1 MDIDR
6 IPDEDNTDQPQ
17 PREPLARRS
26 FLRRAAAGLLGG
38 AVVTFGLTR
47 PSSANEK
54 SLARGPGGGTQSLNH
69 VYCCQLAY
77 YTYCTQT
84 QINNCSNRW
93 TWTCCAYVGCCL
105 QRVTCGE
112 CYSAGC
118 SWTRI
123 GPAC

>member
-6 IPDEDNTDQPQ
+6 IPDEDNTDQP
-17 PREPLARRS
+17 REPLPRRS

-47 PSSANEK
+47 PSSA
-54 SLARGPGGGTQSLNH
+54 SGQSVGVGHGGGTQSLNH

-77 YTYCTQT
+77 YTYCTSS
-84 QINNCSNRW
+84 QISNCSNRW
-93 TWTCCAYVGCCL
+93 SWTCCAYVGSFL

-112 CYSAGC
+112 CYSAHC

-123 GPAC
+123 GPSC